1 MFFYHLIIY
10 YRKRIPPYFIS
21 DKTDSLVE
29 EFKCCL
35 ISEGDFNLV
44 PSFIIVNEG
53 SAITATTTFNG
64 GPNYFFWIFA
74 SQIFRSLLFFLSF
87 ELTCIMNYN
96 ISVAFLL
103 IFYFL
108 AFIWVN
114 TNWWMVNSKNY
125 LITYVWNVFLFH
137 LNLLAAWIMLFL
149 LYICQLFLKRAVSFW
164 IISL

>member
-1 MFFYHLIIY
+1 MLLNFRRWFQFGSIFHH
-10 YRKRIPPYFIS
+10 RKWRQCNNCHNY
-21 DKTDSLVE
+21 
-29 EFKCCL
+29 
-35 ISEGDFNLV
+35 
-44 PSFIIVNEG
+44 
-53 SAITATTTFNG
+53 TFNG

-108 AFIWVN
+108 AVIWVN